1 MRKEK
6 GITLIALV
14 VTIVVLLILAGVSIS
29 MLTGENG
36 IITQA
41 QEAKEETSYEGARE
55 KLNLILTD
63 LQAEKIPKGESL
75 ILGDELAGEISAYD
89 EVTSARFT
97 GSLIEVVIDGYT
109 FEVNA
114 DLGVEKPIEKVE
126 PDNLDDWEYVVE
138 DDGTATLTS
147 YKGKDTTVVIPNYI
161 EGYWVKTIGTNEK
174 NYNEGEMVNT
184 GNFTSL
190 WGKNIVEFTSN
201 YDSWDCSVQNTIKEI
216 IISDGIEKI
225 DAYAF
230 AYSKQ
235 LEKVIMPRSITYIGS
250 LAFCIGR
257 YEENDR
263 LKEIN
268 IYKNVEE
275 LGGVVFNGRDELL
288 INVEYN
294 EDEIPDTWSEG
305 AFLSQFTSRKP
316 TVKYGVSMD

>member
-1 MRKEK
+1 MKKEK

-161 EGYWVKTIGTNEK
+161 EGYWVKTIGNFIMGEK
-174 NYNEGEMVNT
+174 
-184 GNFTSL
+184 
-190 WGKNIVEFTSN
+190 
-201 YDSWDCSVQNTIKEI
+201 
-216 IISDGIEKI
+216 
-225 DAYAF
+225 
-230 AYSKQ
+230 YS
-235 LEKVIMPRSITYIGS
+235 R
-250 LAFCIGR
+250 
-257 YEENDR
+257 
-263 LKEIN
+263 
-268 IYKNVEE
+268 IY
-275 LGGVVFNGRDELL
+275 
-288 INVEYN
+288 
-294 EDEIPDTWSEG
+294 
-305 AFLSQFTSRKP
+305 
-316 TVKYGVSMD
+316 